1 MCNKLYLSACLTTI
15 LLFSA
20 SKHACAQMPT
30 AGELSGEV
38 TAYLLNTP
46 ILLEPSVQ
54 SPVVTVVNSK
64 TKLTLQGYAIDETA
78 TKCSQK
84 ESVLIENLY
93 FRVKYGEA
101 LGYVPRYYVQTDTE
115 LSKILSKIT
124 GKPVVQTPEETKA
137 AKDDKMKN
145 KKPK

>member
-1 MCNKLYLSACLTTI
+1 MWNKLYLSACLTTI
-15 LLFSA
+15 LLVSA
-20 SKHACAQMPT
+20 SNDACAQMPT
-30 AGELSGEV
+30 AGELTGEI

-64 TKLTLQGYAIDETA
+64 TKLTLQGFAIDETA
-78 TKCSQK
+78 TKCTQK
-84 ESVLIENLY
+84 EHVLAENLY

-101 LGYVPRYYVQTDTE
+101 LGYVPRYYVQTDAE
-115 LSKILSKIT
+115 LNKILSKIS
-124 GKPVVQTPEETKA
+124 GKPLVLTPQESKE
-137 AKDDKMKN
+137 AKDSKMKD